1 MADKM
6 QEHTQEGEE
15 IMLSAADMSEE
26 VESTNSFSDKDKNY
40 TKRMMARRRIEMM
53 RDEKELEKQL
63 THLDWPE
70 ESSFRQQ

>member
-1 MADKM
+1 MAEKM

-15 IMLSAADMSEE
+15 IMSLTADISEDLAA
-26 VESTNSFSDKDKNY
+26 VNGFSDKDKSY
-40 TKRMMARRRIEMM
+40 AKRMLARRRIEIM